1 MLLNSTLGCIL
12 LSQSY
17 NSISNVNSCHRS
29 RRRKILGT
37 ARWSPIK
44 QAVLFPEDCIP
55 KYEGR
60 KTLITCLS
68 WLKQIPGYTRPRRNH
83 HTHHQAHDQLLA
95 KHLLTT
101 PHWSWN
107 KWEQNLTEQDFP
119 TSSAAKKLVQ
129 RNMLQPNLFS
139 FSTLWKEGG
148 HSKDAAPGGGGGR
161 KNHCVT
167 WPSLLKGLKIFIGKS
182 LRRLVWV
189 CGQFKEYQW
198 QRNQNL
204 IFRWILAT
212 NYKVQWVNQL
222 LRPSLWLFKTNKIF
236 ASTGCHTFYND
247 RL

>member
-1 MLLNSTLGCIL
+1 M
-12 LSQSY
+12 
-17 NSISNVNSCHRS
+17 NSCHRS

-44 QAVLFPEDCIP
+44 QAVLSPEDCIP

-101 PHWSWN
+101 PHWSCN

-129 RNMLQPNLFS
+129 RKMLQPNLFS
-139 FSTLWKEGG
+139 FSTLWREGG
-148 HSKDAAPGGGGGR
+148 LRKFSLEKSYGGLYGSVANSK
-161 KNHCVT
+161 N
-167 WPSLLKGLKIFIGKS
+167 I
-182 LRRLVWV
+182 
-189 CGQFKEYQW
+189 
-198 QRNQNL
+198 
-204 IFRWILAT
+204 
-212 NYKVQWVNQL
+212 
-222 LRPSLWLFKTNKIF
+222 
-236 ASTGCHTFYND
+236 ND
-247 RL
+247 RETRTWFSDGYWQQTAKYSE

>member
-1 MLLNSTLGCIL
+1 M
-12 LSQSY
+12 
-17 NSISNVNSCHRS
+17 NSCHRS

-148 HSKDAAPGGGGGR
+148 HSKDAAPGGGGGKTTVLLDLVFWKGWKFSLEKAYGGLYGSVANS
-161 KNHCVT
+161 KN
-167 WPSLLKGLKIFIGKS
+167 I
-182 LRRLVWV
+182 
-189 CGQFKEYQW
+189 
-198 QRNQNL
+198 
-204 IFRWILAT
+204 
-212 NYKVQWVNQL
+212 
-222 LRPSLWLFKTNKIF
+222 
-236 ASTGCHTFYND
+236 ND
-247 RL
+247 RETRTWFSDGYWQQTTKYSE

>member
-1 MLLNSTLGCIL
+1 M
-12 LSQSY
+12 
-17 NSISNVNSCHRS
+17 NSCHRS

-101 PHWSWN
+101 PHWSCN

-119 TSSAAKKLVQ
+119 TSSAAKRLVQ

-139 FSTLWKEGG
+139 LSTLWREGG
-148 HSKDAAPGGGGGR
+148 HSKDAALRGRGGGGKTTVLQDLVFSLEKSYGGLYGSVANS
-161 KNHCVT
+161 KN
-167 WPSLLKGLKIFIGKS
+167 I
-182 LRRLVWV
+182 
-189 CGQFKEYQW
+189 
-198 QRNQNL
+198 
-204 IFRWILAT
+204 
-212 NYKVQWVNQL
+212 
-222 LRPSLWLFKTNKIF
+222 
-236 ASTGCHTFYND
+236 ND
-247 RL
+247 RETRTWFSDGYWQQTTKYSE

>member
-1 MLLNSTLGCIL
+1 M
-12 LSQSY
+12 
-17 NSISNVNSCHRS
+17 NSCHRS

-101 PHWSWN
+101 PHWSCN

-119 TSSAAKKLVQ
+119 TSSAAKRLVQ

-139 FSTLWKEGG
+139 FSTLWREGG
-148 HSKDAAPGGGGGR
+148 HSKDAALRGRGGEGKTTVLQDLVFSLEKSYGGLYGSVANS
-161 KNHCVT
+161 KN
-167 WPSLLKGLKIFIGKS
+167 I
-182 LRRLVWV
+182 
-189 CGQFKEYQW
+189 
-198 QRNQNL
+198 
-204 IFRWILAT
+204 
-212 NYKVQWVNQL
+212 
-222 LRPSLWLFKTNKIF
+222 
-236 ASTGCHTFYND
+236 ND
-247 RL
+247 RETRTWFSDGYWQQTAKYSE